1 MRASEYVTQLAG
13 QGRYHFTT
21 EMAQAALGGTASAAR
36 SQLRRLRG
44 AGAVASPAR
53 SFHVIVPPEYRRLG
67 CLPAEHFV
75 HQLMET
81 WGEPYYVGLL
91 SAAERHGAAHQ
102 RPQGLQV
109 MVRRNRRP
117 VECGQV
123 RIGFIARRDLE
134 RMPVQLVPTP
144 RGYVRYATPEV
155 TALEMVGYPNHC
167 GGLNNVATVLGEL
180 VEAMTAQALV
190 EVAQTSPVSW
200 AQRLGYLLERLG
212 KEALAAALDPVVREM
227 ARSDTPLRRA
237 KRAAGGRRNARWRLI
252 VNTDVE
258 PDL

>member
-1 MRASEYVTQLAG
+1 MRASQYLTELAG

-21 EMAQAALGGTASAAR
+21 AMAQAALGGTAAAAR
-36 SQLRRLRG
+36 SQLRRLRE

-53 SFHVIVPPEYRRLG
+53 SFHVIVPPEYRRMG
-67 CLPAEHFV
+67 CLPAEHFI
-75 HQLMET
+75 HPLMET

-102 RPQGLQV
+102 RPQGFQV
-109 MVRRNRRP
+109 MVRRNRRS

-123 RIGFIARRDLE
+123 RVRFIARRDLE
-134 RMPVQLVPTP
+134 RMPVRLVTTP

-155 TALEMVGYPNHC
+155 TGLEMVGYPNHC
-167 GGLNNVATVLGEL
+167 GGLNNVATVLSEL
-180 VEAMTAQALV
+180 AEAMTAQALT
-190 EVAQTSPVSW
+190 EVAEMSPVSW
-200 AQRLGYLLERLG
+200 AQRLGYLMERQG
-212 KEALAAALDPVVREM
+212 KEALAAALDPVVQER
-227 ARSDTPLRRA
+227 ALSDTPLRRA